1 MSKCFCGVPAT
12 QGTVA
17 KEGANKGRTFLRCS
31 RWPTN
36 HCSFFQ
42 WGAMPC
48 ITTAPEHP
56 ATDSS
61 QWGYTPKP
69 LAPQPVTPV
78 VDVAKKLEQIAALE
92 ERVKAMETHLCYLM
106 ARDEVIKKAYQ

>member
-1 MSKCFCGVPAT
+1 MSKCFCNLPAT
-12 QGTVA
+12 QGTVT
-17 KEGANKGRTFLRCS
+17 KEGQNKGRAFLRCS

-36 HCSFFQ
+36 HCAFFQ
-42 WGAMPC
+42 WGAAP
-48 ITTAPEHP
+48 IAVVLPEHP

-78 VDVAKKLEQIAALE
+78 VDVAKNLEQLTARE
-92 ERVKAMETHLCYLM
+92 ERVKAVETHLCYLM